1 MIIGC
6 DNCNKKFEIN
16 QNLIPPEG
24 RTLQCGNCNNKWF
37 FKLKEQNN
45 NQNLEKIILKENPID
60 TKPLK
65 KNIDLDTEK
74 KETIK
79 KNIKKKNNVNYF
91 KLFLV
96 IIISIVAFILVLDT
110 FKDNLIVIFPNI
122 KILLNNLYQSLE
134 DIKLFILDLAK

>member
-24 RTLQCGNCNNKWF
+24 RTLQCGYCNNKWF

-45 NQNLEKIILKENPID
+45 NQNLEKIILKENPIN
-60 TKPLK
+60 TKQLK

-96 IIISIVAFILVLDT
+96 IIISIVAFIIVLDT